1 MVHLD
6 AFEQIATSN
15 NDNRTTGTTGY
26 LASVEYVSQQLSSH
40 GYDVTTQEF
49 FVPTY
54 RVNTPPEVVM
64 AEEILEESEFV
75 PLTYSPAGEGEG
87 SIIVIDVQLPPG
99 APNSSTSGCQSSDFE
114 EFTEGGVALI
124 QRGSCSFYEK
134 ALNAQNAGAVAVII
148 FNEGQQG
155 RRGVVDG
162 TLGNANLSIPVLG
175 TSFDMGVQLSELS
188 GELVRFR
195 VDTSLENVSSY
206 NVLAEYGEGED
217 VLMVGAHLDSVPE
230 GPGINDNASGSA
242 SILSLAQAVAH
253 EKQMFN
259 LKIRF
264 AFWGAEELGL
274 IGSYHYT
281 ENLGSEEV
289 EEIVAYLNFDMVG
302 SPNFIRMV
310 YDGDGSESSMSGP
323 PGSDIIE
330 NIFKKVLRDNDYSY
344 TETVFDGRSDYAGFI
359 SLGIPAGGLFS
370 GAEGVMSQMQANNF
384 EGEAGESYDACYH
397 LNCDARS
404 NIHEEGFSSMVQVSQ
419 QVVEQIAYEGLLP
432 SSSFLPMSFPQH
444 FDETHNEGGCHQ
456 ISQ

>member
-1 MVHLD
+1 
-6 AFEQIATSN
+6 
-15 NDNRTTGTTGY
+15 
-26 LASVEYVSQQLSSH
+26 
-40 GYDVTTQEF
+40 
-49 FVPTY
+49 
-54 RVNTPPEVVM
+54 
-64 AEEILEESEFV
+64 
-75 PLTYSPAGEGEG
+75 
-87 SIIVIDVQLPPG
+87 
-99 APNSSTSGCQSSDFE
+99 
-114 EFTEGGVALI
+114 
-124 QRGSCSFYEK
+124 
-134 ALNAQNAGAVAVII
+134 
-148 FNEGQQG
+148 
-155 RRGVVDG
+155 
-162 TLGNANLSIPVLG
+162 
-175 TSFDMGVQLSELS
+175 
-188 GELVRFR
+188 FR

-404 NIHEEGFSSMVQVSQ
+404 NIHEEGFSSMVQ
-419 QVVEQIAYEGLLP
+419 
-432 SSSFLPMSFPQH
+432 
-444 FDETHNEGGCHQ
+444 
-456 ISQ
+456 